1 MALHRAETERRRLG
15 AVPLRSARYP
25 GRAVSHLFW
34 RIAPVLVAT
43 QGERYM
49 GVEEFASTLGK
60 KPTGGHWNSGIAI
73 LRNNGL
79 IETEPAVG
87 TPGSKRYRAAAL
99 FRN

>member
-1 MALHRAETERRRLG
+1 M
-15 AVPLRSARYP
+15 LRTLTA
-25 GRAVSHLFW
+25 
-34 RIAPVLVAT
+34 

-49 GVEEFASTLGK
+49 DVGELATALGK

-79 IETEPAVG
+79 IETKPAVG